1 MKGAIENGYKI
12 PDDFIIAGY
21 DNLSFCKT
29 FTPELTSIATN
40 FYELGKKAI
49 RIIENMVAEGSDSL
63 GHKTMLPV
71 EIKTRSSTYM
81 DG

>member
-1 MKGAIENGYKI
+1 
-12 PDDFIIAGY
+12 
-21 DNLSFCKT
+21 
-29 FTPELTSIATN
+29 
-40 FYELGKKAI
+40 
-49 RIIENMVAEGSDSL
+49 MVAEGSDSL